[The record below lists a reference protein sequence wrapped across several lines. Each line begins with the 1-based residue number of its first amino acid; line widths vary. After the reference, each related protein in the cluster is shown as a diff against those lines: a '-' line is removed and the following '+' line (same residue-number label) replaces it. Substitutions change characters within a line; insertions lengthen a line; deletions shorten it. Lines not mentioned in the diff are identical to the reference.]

1 MLEYLPCLTTQ
12 QQLITMKNNI
22 FTKQFH
28 FLKMIPKRYNIKNW
42 TRQNLSDWFKKNEN
56 SSSSVKSF
64 RADQVFNWL
73 YQKRAEN
80 FDQMLN
86 IGQGTRKLLEDHF
99 YISSLKVADNL
110 QSSDGSIKFR
120 ILLDDGNSIESV
132 FLPHKNH
139 NTICISSQAGC
150 AMGCD
155 FCMTA
160 KMGLI
165 RNLDPSEI
173 INQIFTVLKE
183 LPEEKK
189 IRNIV
194 FMGMGEPFHN
204 YNNLMQALE
213 ILTDEHGFNYSHRRI
228 TVSTSGLL
236 PKIRRFGFEKIK
248 ANLAVSLNGVT
259 NEVRTKLMPVNKTY
273 NLEKLIK
280 ACSEFPLESRK
291 RITFEYI
298 LIRDLTD
305 SLQDA
310 KSLIRLLHGLK
321 FKINLIPYNSTPGG
335 KYKAPSPE
343 QARMFQKYLLDHKII
358 APLRISKGQ
367 DIQGACGQLV
377 VGNMQ

>member
-1 MLEYLPCLTTQ
+1 
-12 QQLITMKNNI
+12 
-22 FTKQFH
+22 
-28 FLKMIPKRYNIKNW
+28 MISKYYNIKNW
-42 TRQNLSDWFKKNEN
+42 TRQNLRDWFKKNEI
-56 SSSSVKSF
+56 SSRRVKSF

-73 YQKRAEN
+73 YQKRAES

-86 IGQGTRKLLEDHF
+86 IGLGTRKLLEDNF

-139 NTICISSQAGC
+139 NTICVSSQAGC

-173 INQIFTVLKE
+173 INQIFTVVKE
-183 LPEEKK
+183 IPEEKK

-213 ILTDEHGFNYSHRRI
+213 IITDENGFNYSHRRI

-236 PKIRRFGFEKIK
+236 PKIKRFGFEKIK

-259 NEVRTKLMPVNKTY
+259 NEVRTKLMPVNKAY

-280 ACSEFPLESRK
+280 VCSEFPLESRK

-298 LIRDLTD
+298 LISDLTD

-321 FKINLIPYNSTPGG
+321 FKINLIPYNSSPGC
-335 KYKAPSPE
+335 KYKAPSLD
-343 QARMFQKYLLDHKII
+343 QARMFQKYLLDHQII

-367 DIQGACGQLV
+367 DIQGACGQLAL
-377 VGNMQ
+377 GSMQ

>member
-1 MLEYLPCLTTQ
+1 
-12 QQLITMKNNI
+12 
-22 FTKQFH
+22 
-28 FLKMIPKRYNIKNW
+28 MISKRYNIINW
-42 TRQNLSDWFKKNEN
+42 THQNLSDWFKKNEK
-56 SSSSVKSF
+56 SSSSIKSF

-80 FDQMLN
+80 FGQMLN
-86 IGQGTRKLLEDHF
+86 IGQKTRELLEDHF

-139 NTICISSQAGC
+139 NTICVSSQVGC

-173 INQIFTVLKE
+173 INQILTVAKE
-183 LPEEKK
+183 LPKKKK

-204 YNNLMQALE
+204 YNNLMQAME
-213 ILTDEHGFNYSHRRI
+213 ILTDENGFNFSHRRI

-248 ANLAVSLNGVT
+248 ANLAISLNGVT
-259 NEVRTKLMPVNKTY
+259 NEVRTKLMPVNKAY

-280 ACSEFPLESRK
+280 VCSEFPLESRK

-305 SLQDA
+305 SFQDA
-310 KSLIRLLHGLK
+310 KNLIRLLHGLK
-321 FKINLIPYNSTPGG
+321 FKINLIPYNSSPGC
-335 KYKAPSPE
+335 KYNAPSLE
-343 QARMFQKYLLDHKII
+343 QSRMFQKYLLDHQII

-367 DIQGACGQLV
+367 DIQGACGQLA
-377 VGNMQ
+377 VGSMK

>member
-1 MLEYLPCLTTQ
+1 
-12 QQLITMKNNI
+12 
-22 FTKQFH
+22 
-28 FLKMIPKRYNIKNW
+28 MISKRYNLKNW
-42 TRQNLSDWFKKNEN
+42 TRQNLSDWFKKNEI

-73 YQKRAEN
+73 YQKRAES

-86 IGQGTRKLLEDHF
+86 IGQGTREMLEDHF
-99 YISSLKVADNL
+99 YISSLKIADNL
-110 QSSDGSIKFR
+110 QSRDGSIKFR

-139 NTICISSQAGC
+139 NTICVSSQAGC

-173 INQIFTVLKE
+173 INQIFTVVKE

-236 PKIRRFGFEKIK
+236 PKIRRFGLEKIK

-259 NEVRTKLMPVNKTY
+259 NEVRTKLMPVNKAY

-321 FKINLIPYNSTPGG
+321 FKINLIPYNSTSGD
-335 KYKAPSPE
+335 KYNAPSPE
-343 QARMFQKYLLDHKII
+343 HSRMFQKYLLDHQII

-367 DIQGACGQLV
+367 DIQGTCGQLV
-377 VGNMQ
+377 VGNIQ

>member
-1 MLEYLPCLTTQ
+1 
-12 QQLITMKNNI
+12 
-22 FTKQFH
+22 
-28 FLKMIPKRYNIKNW
+28 MISKRYNIKNW
-42 TRQNLSDWFKKNEN
+42 TRQNLSDWFKKNEK

-64 RADQVFNWL
+64 CADQVFNWL
-73 YQKRAEN
+73 YQKRAES

-139 NTICISSQAGC
+139 NTICVSSQAGC

-173 INQIFTVLKE
+173 INQIFTVVKE

-213 ILTDEHGFNYSHRRI
+213 ILTDEHGFNYSQRRI

-236 PKIRRFGFEKIK
+236 PKIRRFGLEKIK

-259 NEVRTKLMPVNKTY
+259 NEVRTKLMPVNKAY

-321 FKINLIPYNSTPGG
+321 FKINLIPYNSTSGD
-335 KYKAPSPE
+335 KYNAPSPE
-343 QARMFQKYLLDHKII
+343 QSRMFQKYLLDHQII

-377 VGNMQ
+377 VGNIQ

>member
-1 MLEYLPCLTTQ
+1 
-12 QQLITMKNNI
+12 
-22 FTKQFH
+22 
-28 FLKMIPKRYNIKNW
+28 MISKRYNIKNW
-42 TRQNLSDWFKKNEN
+42 TRHNLSDWFKKNEI

-64 RADQVFNWL
+64 RADQLFNWL
-73 YQKRAEN
+73 YQKRVES

-86 IGQGTRKLLEDHF
+86 IGQETRKLLEDHF
-99 YISSLKVADNL
+99 YISSLKVADKL

-120 ILLDDGNSIESV
+120 ILLNDSNSIESV

-165 RNLDPSEI
+165 RNLDTSEI
-173 INQIFTVLKE
+173 TNQIFTVVKE
-183 LPEEKK
+183 LPEEKI

-305 SLQDA
+305 SLQYA

-321 FKINLIPYNSTPGG
+321 FKINLIPYNSTPGD
-335 KYKAPSPE
+335 KYNAPSPE
-343 QARMFQKYLLDHKII
+343 QSRMFQKYLLDHQII

-377 VGNMQ
+377 VGNKQ

>member
-1 MLEYLPCLTTQ
+1 
-12 QQLITMKNNI
+12 
-22 FTKQFH
+22 
-28 FLKMIPKRYNIKNW
+28 MISKRYNIKNW
-42 TRQNLSDWFKKNEN
+42 TRQNLSDWFKKNEK

-73 YQKRAEN
+73 YQKRAES

-139 NTICISSQAGC
+139 NTICVSSQAGC

-173 INQIFTVLKE
+173 INQIFTVVKE

-236 PKIRRFGFEKIK
+236 PKIRRFGLEKIK

-259 NEVRTKLMPVNKTY
+259 NEVRTKLMPVNKAY

-280 ACSEFPLESRK
+280 ACSEFC
-291 RITFEYI
+291 
-298 LIRDLTD
+298 
-305 SLQDA
+305 
-310 KSLIRLLHGLK
+310 LL
-321 FKINLIPYNSTPGG
+321 YTS
-335 KYKAPSPE
+335 PSP
-343 QARMFQKYLLDHKII
+343 RD
-358 APLRISKGQ
+358 S
-367 DIQGACGQLV
+367 
-377 VGNMQ
+377 

>member
-1 MLEYLPCLTTQ
+1 
-12 QQLITMKNNI
+12 
-22 FTKQFH
+22 
-28 FLKMIPKRYNIKNW
+28 MISKRYNIKNW
-42 TRQNLSDWFKKNEN
+42 THKNLSDWFNNNEI

-73 YQKRAEN
+73 YQKRVES

-86 IGQGTRKLLEDHF
+86 IGQGARKLLEDHF
-99 YISSLKVADNL
+99 YISSLKVSDNL

-165 RNLDPSEI
+165 RNLEPSEI
-173 INQIFTVLKE
+173 INQIFSVLKE
-183 LPEEKK
+183 LTEEKK

-204 YNNLMQALE
+204 YKNLMKALE
-213 ILTDEHGFNYSHRRI
+213 ILTDEYGFNFSQRRI

-236 PKIRRFGFEKIK
+236 PKIKSFGLEKIK

-259 NEVRTKLMPVNKTY
+259 NEVRSKLMPVNKAY

-280 ACSEFPLESRK
+280 ACSDFPLESRK

-298 LIRDLTD
+298 LIRNLTD

-310 KSLIRLLHGLK
+310 NNLIRLLHGLK
-321 FKINLIPYNSTPGG
+321 FKINLIPYNNTPGG
-335 KYKAPSPE
+335 KYNAPSPE
-343 QARMFQKYLLDHKII
+343 KARIFQKYLLDHKII

-367 DIQGACGQLV
+367 DIQGACGQLA
-377 VGNMQ
+377 VGEMQ

>member
-1 MLEYLPCLTTQ
+1 
-12 QQLITMKNNI
+12 
-22 FTKQFH
+22 
-28 FLKMIPKRYNIKNW
+28 MISKRYNIKNW
-42 TRQNLSDWFKKNEN
+42 TRQNLREWFKKNEKN
-56 SSSSVKSF
+56 YSSLKSF

-73 YQKRAEN
+73 YQKRAER
-80 FDQMLN
+80 FDQMQN
-86 IGQGTRKLLEDHF
+86 IGQGTREMLEDHF

-110 QSSDGSIKFR
+110 KSRDGSIKFR

-139 NTICISSQAGC
+139 NTICVSSQAGC

-173 INQIFTVLKE
+173 INQIFTVVKE

-236 PKIRRFGFEKIK
+236 PKIRRFGLEKIK
-248 ANLAVSLNGVT
+248 PNLAVSLNGVT
-259 NEVRTKLMPVNKTY
+259 DKVRTKLMPVNKAY

-280 ACSEFPLESRK
+280 VCSEFPLESRK

-305 SLQDA
+305 SLKDA
-310 KSLIRLLHGLK
+310 KCLIRLLHGLK
-321 FKINLIPYNSTPGG
+321 FKINLIPYNSTSGD
-335 KYKAPSPE
+335 KYNAPSPE
-343 QARMFQKYLLDHKII
+343 QSRMFQKYLLDHQII

-377 VGNMQ
+377 AGNIQ